1 LNDYE
6 FLDEDLE
13 QTINDLSNKQK
24 LVVTSRGRELED
36 ELFIVV
42 DPFIDV
48 ILNYYKIKLDK

>member
-1 LNDYE
+1 MNDYE